1 MCDLFEDDSLT
12 NYNQIYSF
20 HKNKHKHKHKNFKLV
35 LYQWIYN
42 GQKYL
47 TVKNKIL

>member
-20 HKNKHKHKHKNFKLV
+20 HKKKHKHKNFKLV

-47 TVKNKIL
+47 IIK